1 MSVTAP
7 HILIAGRRH
16 RRPCFYG
23 FGDCRKIVSVQGK
36 SIVAGGRRRRDA
48 IFACSRPAGFC
59 RSFFAG
65 AGRLVTLVCRR
76 YSRHYFVAPDTPSG
90 GAVYGRICRVPGALA
105 AKCLGVPL
113 LLHEQNAVPGR
124 ANRLLKKI
132 AKRVLCGFPDGFGE
146 WVGNPVRQG
155 FLNVRRRRRVMA
167 LVAARCEF

>member
-7 HILIAGRRH
+7 HILIAGGGTGGHVFTGLAIAEKLFRS
-16 RRPCFYG
+16 
-23 FGDCRKIVSVQGK
+23 KAKVSWLA
-36 SIVAGGRRRRDA
+36 AGGDEMRFLRAHDLPV
-48 IFACSRPAGFC
+48 FVVPFSR
-59 RSFFAG
+59 
-65 AGRLVTLVCRR
+65 GRGVWLRL
-76 YSRHYFVAPDTPSG
+76 FVAVIRAIILLRRIRPQAVLCMG
-90 GAVYGRICRVPGALA
+90 GYAGVPGALA

-146 WVGNPVRQG
+146 WVGNPCVKD

>member
-7 HILIAGRRH
+7 HILIAGGGTGGHVFTVWRL
-16 RRPCFYG
+16 P
-23 FGDCRKIVSVQGK
+23 KNVSVQGK

-90 GAVYGRICRVPGALA
+90 GCCVWADMPVY
-105 AKCLGVPL
+105 
-113 LLHEQNAVPGR
+113 
-124 ANRLLKKI
+124 
-132 AKRVLCGFPDGFGE
+132 RVL
-146 WVGNPVRQG
+146 WRR
-155 FLNVRRRRRVMA
+155 NV
-167 LVAARCEF
+167 